1 MKGFLTIVSVVMA
14 AAALGSAAPCVNGSL
29 ASYIA
34 LGPGGCTIGS
44 DTLFGFQTVDGIV
57 GATVV
62 GTTNLAIA
70 PFGGATSFGFTATT
84 SQTAGAGSLIESIFT
99 YQISGNSYIGSS
111 IALSGSSESGDGAVT
126 DVQNYC
132 AGAVF
137 GPNGVTGCAGVPGT
151 LVTLDGIQQTDL
163 ASFSGVSLLSV
174 TDDFTLDG
182 GLAGS
187 AAGGSFTD
195 QFTARA
201 SVSAVPEPFVFA
213 LTGLGL
219 AVGMLL
225 RRKTHE

>member
-14 AAALGSAAPCVNGSL
+14 AAALGSATPCVNGSL

-34 LGPGGCTIGS
+34 LGSGGCTIGS
-44 DTLFGFQTVDGIV
+44 NTLFGFQTVDGIA
-57 GATVV
+57 GATVI
-62 GTTNLAIA
+62 GTMNLAIA
-70 PFGGATSFGFTATT
+70 PSGGTASFGFTATT

-111 IALSGSSESGDGAVT
+111 IALSGSSESADGAVT
-126 DVQNYC
+126 DIQNYC
-132 AGAVF
+132 AGGGF
-137 GPNGVTGCAGVPGT
+137 GPNGVTGCTGVPGT
-151 LVTLDGIQQTDL
+151 LVTLDGVQQTDL

-187 AAGGSFTD
+187 AAGGSFTN
-195 QFTARA
+195 QFTAQA
-201 SVSAVPEPFVFA
+201 AVSAVPEPFVFA